1 MLYVLHG
8 DQPESARKKLTELK
22 AAVKNREIREI
33 DGKHID
39 VTNLVVALESSSL
52 FGNDICVIIE
62 GFIGSAKK
70 REKAFASTL
79 SKILEASKD
88 CDIILYEEK
97 EIDKTT
103 LSKFGSAASVFLF
116 KTPVVLF
123 QFLDGLRPGNAKATL
138 ALFSETVANEAP
150 EVVFVL
156 LVRRVRQLIELLDHV
171 TPDGLQ
177 SWQAGRLTAQARH
190 FTIEQLVAMHE
201 ELLAID
207 IAIKT
212 GATPFTLAQL
222 LEQFIIKL

>member
-22 AAVKNREIREI
+22 AAVKNREVREI

-39 VTNLVVALESSSL
+39 PTSLVVALESSSL
-52 FGNDICVIIE
+52 FGTDVCVIIE
-62 GFIGSAKK
+62 GFISSAKK

-79 SKILEASKD
+79 SKILDASSSA
-88 CDIILYEEK
+88 DIILYEEK

-103 LSKFGSAASVFLF
+103 LAKLGSAASVFLF
-116 KTPVVLF
+116 KTPVILF
-123 QFLDGLRPGNAKATL
+123 QFLDSLRPGNAKTTL
-138 ALFSETVANEAP
+138 AYFSDTVAHEAA

-156 LVRRVRQLIELLDHV
+156 IVRRVRQLIQLADHI